1 MKKLI
6 LSFLLIG
13 TAILSFAQPKPD
25 ALKLY
30 TSGNY
35 KESVAVCE
43 QELAVN
49 PYNLDSYAVM
59 CWSLIGN
66 GQYNEAEQRATQARK
81 INPYDVRI
89 MEVLGEAKYY
99 LGKNNEAL
107 QMFQMYI
114 ANTPENGSRVG
125 KAYYFMGEI
134 YIRQARFEHAD
145 IALTTAVRTEPL
157 YDAWWARLGYSREM
171 TKDYKGAIAAY
182 DKALALNS
190 AQTDAKLGRQR
201 CQSKI
206 N

>member
-13 TAILSFAQPKPD
+13 TAALSFAQPKPD

-171 TKDYKGAIAAY
+171 TKDYKGAIDAY

>member
-13 TAILSFAQPKPD
+13 TAVLSFAQPKPD

-89 MEVLGEAKYY
+89 MEVLGE
-99 LGKNNEAL
+99 
-107 QMFQMYI
+107 
-114 ANTPENGSRVG
+114 ENGSRVG

-134 YIRQARFEHAD
+134 FIRQARFEHAD